1 MASRLKEKNAHGT
14 NINFFRTREQEF
26 LVYFDKKNGNG
37 NFVYYQ
43 DMQGI
48 LERMGVEEYLL
59 GGWRLFAGN
68 NKRSLKCI

>member
-1 MASRLKEKNAHGT
+1 MLLSLT
-14 NINFFRTREQEF
+14 LIFFRTREQEF

-48 LERMGVEEYLL
+48 LERMGVEEYLP
-59 GGWRLFAGN
+59 GG
-68 NKRSLKCI
+68 